1 SASILPFIN
10 ILFVVCFPLEPTTL
24 RLLNSG
30 PQKSDARIAG
40 ACVNLVKTLESADD
54 RSEQPLNTDFRSA
67 ITYRSRANRT
77 MSRLFLCFLFGA
89 ALASLAEI
97 APPRRR
103 RSSEPSTVSSNNL
116 LVEVSERALRAG
128 IDRFGIWLAAQLYDV
143 GQLPDF
149 ESSQRIL
156 KIKAYNIWLTSVNL
170 GDFAL
175 KIDDRLGSASLEF
188 PNVSLVIQGEWNGTP
203 MRARDRGNLTVYVNN
218 TRLELIHMV
227 PKTFSG
233 IPFIDRDVYCHATIE
248 PLTLD
253 FGDREGSMKWYN
265 FALPRMEQDFRD
277 GTHKMLCEEAVN
289 ILDEYLRY
297 GAMHLSLQHLIYG
310 RHLLNYSTVADPQF
324 VGTSLILQHSGQID
338 EQAVKAQV
346 DEHQRFD
353 GDWMVKYSIHPDLIN
368 QMLVVLADASAF
380 DKNLTIRNAE
390 NLQIHLALTTFQPPN
405 ITISE
410 HSATLNIVSQWDVR
424 MDESDEINLLTA
436 YSEDFG
442 LEAKFDNSAQLR
454 FKLAVKQFNR
464 DEANDSKEK
473 DRATDSRSLFTNA
486 VHRHYSAVIARFL
499 RLPLPKYQNTTVTA
513 GHVAFA
519 NGFLQFGA
527 DFASDEDA
535 TVNT

>member
-1 SASILPFIN
+1 
-10 ILFVVCFPLEPTTL
+10 
-24 RLLNSG
+24 
-30 PQKSDARIAG
+30 
-40 ACVNLVKTLESADD
+40 
-54 RSEQPLNTDFRSA
+54 
-67 ITYRSRANRT
+67 

-97 APPRRR
+97 APPRHR
-103 RSSEPSTVSSNNL
+103 RSSESSSVSGNNL
-116 LVEVSERALRAG
+116 LVEVSERALRIG
-128 IDRFGIWLAAQLYDV
+128 IDRFGIWLAEKLYDV

-149 ESSQRIL
+149 DRPIGML
-156 KIKAYNIWLTSVNL
+156 KMKAHNIWLTSVNL

-175 KIDDRLGSASLEF
+175 KIDDRRGSASLEF
-188 PNVSLVIQGEWNGTP
+188 PNVSLVIQGEWNCTV
-203 MRARDRGNLTVYVNN
+203 MRARDRGNLTAYNNN

-227 PKTFSG
+227 PKSFSG
-233 IPFIDRDVYCHATIE
+233 TPFIDPDVYCHATIE

-253 FGDREGSMKWYN
+253 FGDREGSMKLYN
-265 FALPRMEQDFRD
+265 IARPHIEQYLRD
-277 GTHKMLCEEAVN
+277 ETHKMLCEEAVS
-289 ILDEYLRY
+289 ILDDYLRD

-310 RHLLNYSTVADPQF
+310 RHLLDYSTVADPQF
-324 VGTSLILQHSGQID
+324 VGTSLVLQHSGQID
-338 EQAVKAQV
+338 EQVVQAKV
-346 DEHQRFD
+346 DEHQMFD

-380 DKNLTIRNAE
+380 DKNLTKRNAE
-390 NLQIHLALTTFQPPN
+390 NSQIHLALTTFQPPN

-410 HSATLNIVSQWDVR
+410 HSATLNIFSQWDVH
-424 MDESDEINLLTA
+424 MDENDGINLLTV

-454 FKLAVKQFNR
+454 FKLTLMQSNR
-464 DEANDSKEK
+464 DEASDSEEK
-473 DRATDSRSLFTNA
+473 DRATDSRSLFLNA

-535 TVNT
+535 TINT